1 MSATASARLHLAPP
15 VCDRTAMVD
24 KARVLA
30 ALRERVAAQLAAL
43 TSSQK
48 TAQAGATHAEA
59 KQEHPKDTRAIES
72 QYLARGRAARVE
84 NLQDVRAVLHALAP
98 VAFDD
103 DDPIALTA
111 LVGVETDEGDES
123 LYFVVPAGG
132 GETLVV
138 DDTTILAVT
147 PASPLGHA
155 LIGRHVDDE
164 VSVELPGGL
173 RRLTVVSVR

>member
-1 MSATASARLHLAPP
+1 
-15 VCDRTAMVD
+15 MVD

-43 TSSQK
+43 TTSQR
-48 TAQAGATHAEA
+48 TAQSGATHAEA

-72 QYLARGRAARVE
+72 QYLARGLAARVE
-84 NLQDVRAVLHALAP
+84 TLHDVLGMLHALAP
-98 VAFDD
+98 VDFDD

-111 LVGVETDEGDES
+111 LVSVETDDGDES
-123 LYFVVPAGG
+123 LYFLVPAGG

-138 DDTTILAVT
+138 DDATIQAVT

-155 LIGRHVDDE
+155 LIGRRVEDE